1 MINTLFKYLN
11 ALINLVLDLIYPN
24 TCVGCSRIHEDN
36 RTNICRF
43 CKDGMQPTK
52 FGNWIQNVTNNNY
65 LDDMRSAWFYND
77 ILHNLIHS
85 LKYNDRANYGFDFGV
100 LLGEEILD
108 DEIGDIDMIIPV
120 PLYWLKKT
128 ERGYN
133 QAFWLAKGLASIY
146 AVTVDTSIIKRTR
159 YTVSQTMLGSTER
172 MVNLDGAFTINKSL
186 NNQHILLVDDV
197 LTTGSTISNC
207 AKVLR
212 ENGAA
217 RVSGITC
224 TTPREDF
231 RND

>member
-1 MINTLFKYLN
+1 M
-11 ALINLVLDLIYPN
+11 VYPN

-36 RTNICRF
+36 RTNICKF

-52 FGNWIQNVTNNNY
+52 FGNWAQDVTNNNY

-85 LKYNDRANYGFDFGV
+85 LKYHDRANFGFDLGV
-100 LLGEEILD
+100 LLDEEILE

-120 PLYWLKKT
+120 PLHWLKKR

-172 MVNLDGAFTINKSL
+172 MVNLDGAFAINKSL
-186 NNQHILLVDDV
+186 DNQHILLVDDV
-197 LTTGSTISNC
+197 LTTGLTISNC

>member
-1 MINTLFKYLN
+1 
-11 ALINLVLDLIYPN
+11 
-24 TCVGCSRIHEDN
+24 
-36 RTNICRF
+36 
-43 CKDGMQPTK
+43 
-52 FGNWIQNVTNNNY
+52 
-65 LDDMRSAWFYND
+65 MRSAWFYND

-85 LKYNDRANYGFDFGV
+85 LKYHDRANFGFDLGV
-100 LLGEEILD
+100 LLGEEILE

-120 PLYWLKKT
+120 PLHWLKKR

-146 AVTVDTSIIKRTR
+146 AVPVDTSIIKRTR

-172 MVNLDGAFTINKSL
+172 MVNLDGAFAINKSL
-186 NNQHILLVDDV
+186 DNQHILLVDDV

>member
-1 MINTLFKYLN
+1 
-11 ALINLVLDLIYPN
+11 
-24 TCVGCSRIHEDN
+24 
-36 RTNICRF
+36 
-43 CKDGMQPTK
+43 MQPIK
-52 FGNWIQNVTNNNY
+52 FGNWVQNVTNNNY
-65 LDDMRSAWFYND
+65 LDDMRSVWFY
-77 ILHNLIHS
+77 NLIHS
-85 LKYNDRANYGFDFGV
+85 LKYDDRANFGFDLGV
-100 LLGEEILD
+100 LLYEEILE

-120 PLYWLKKT
+120 PLHWLKKR

-146 AVTVDTSIIKRTR
+146 AVPVDTSIIKRTR

-172 MVNLDGAFTINKSL
+172 MVNLDGAFAINKSL
-186 NNQHILLVDDV
+186 DNQHILLVDDV
-197 LTTGSTISNC
+197 LTTGITISNC

>member
-1 MINTLFKYLN
+1 
-11 ALINLVLDLIYPN
+11 
-24 TCVGCSRIHEDN
+24 
-36 RTNICRF
+36 
-43 CKDGMQPTK
+43 MQPAK
-52 FGNWIQNVTNNNY
+52 FGNWVQNVTNNNY

-85 LKYNDRANYGFDFGV
+85 LKYNGRANFGFDLGV
-100 LLGEEILD
+100 LLGEEILE

-120 PLYWLKKT
+120 PLHWLKKR

-133 QAFWLAKGLASIY
+133 QAFWLARGLASIY
-146 AVTVDTSIIKRTR
+146 AVPVDTSIIKRTR
-159 YTVSQTMLGSTER
+159 YTVSQTMLGSTEH
-172 MVNLDGAFTINKSL
+172 MVNLDDAFTINKSL

>member
-1 MINTLFKYLN
+1 
-11 ALINLVLDLIYPN
+11 LVYPN
-24 TCVGCSRIHEDN
+24 TCVGCSWIHEDN
-36 RTNICRF
+36 RTNICKF
-43 CKDGMQPTK
+43 CKDGMQPKK
-52 FGNWIQNVTNNNY
+52 FGNWVQNVTNNNY

-159 YTVSQTMLGSTER
+159 YTVSQTMLGQYGTY
-172 MVNLDGAFTINKSL
+172 GK
-186 NNQHILLVDDV
+186 
-197 LTTGSTISNC
+197 
-207 AKVLR
+207 
-212 ENGAA
+212 
-217 RVSGITC
+217 
-224 TTPREDF
+224 F
-231 RND
+231 RRCFYH

>member
-1 MINTLFKYLN
+1 
-11 ALINLVLDLIYPN
+11 
-24 TCVGCSRIHEDN
+24 
-36 RTNICRF
+36 
-43 CKDGMQPTK
+43 MQPTK
-52 FGNWIQNVTNNNY
+52 FGNWAQDVTNNNY

-85 LKYNDRANYGFDFGV
+85 LKYHDRANFGFDLGV
-100 LLGEEILD
+100 LLGEEILE

-120 PLYWLKKT
+120 PLHWLKKR

-146 AVTVDTSIIKRTR
+146 AVPVDTSIIKRTR

-172 MVNLDGAFTINKSL
+172 MVNLDGAFAINNSL
-186 NNQHILLVDDV
+186 DNQHILLVDDV

>member
-1 MINTLFKYLN
+1 
-11 ALINLVLDLIYPN
+11 
-24 TCVGCSRIHEDN
+24 
-36 RTNICRF
+36 
-43 CKDGMQPTK
+43 MQPTK
-52 FGNWIQNVTNNNY
+52 FGNWVQNVTNNNY

-120 PLYWLKKT
+120 PLHWLKKR

-146 AVTVDTSIIKRTR
+146 AVPVDSSIIKRTR